1 MWKEKCGKSLLWMMK
16 QACMRLPRSR
26 LKAFSHGEAK
36 VAMESQGRTAGPQ
49 NVEPLNL
56 GRIQT
61 SGWEQSA
68 MKILVVDDEFVSRMT
83 LQKLM
88 ESVGECEAVENG
100 EDALGVAFSDHPP
113 DLILLDIMMPG
124 MDGYTVCKQ
133 LKSDPSTRDTPV
145 IFLSANTK
153 VEDITLGF
161 ELGAVDYITKPF
173 QKAEVK
179 ARVRTHLTLR
189 QMRAEMLDKNALLK
203 KQVAEI
209 KEKTKRLEQS
219 RKRLVQSEKMA
230 SLGQLVA
237 GVAHEISTPVGIG
250 MTVASHLVKQ
260 SRKIISAFENNKM
273 TKSALTKYFGKTLE
287 SGELI
292 LTHLVQTG
300 DLVGSFKMIS
310 ADQTAHKKRTFM
322 LKAYLEDIIVSLRPK
337 LKKELHEVTV
347 NCQEN
352 IEMNSYPGALA
363 QIITNMIINSL
374 LHAYS
379 EGEEGNIRIYA
390 STEGSE
396 VILEYG
402 DDGKGIP
409 PENIEKVFDPF
420 FTTKRGKGG
429 TGLGLH
435 IIYNTVTQILKG
447 SISCE
452 STLGQGTRFSI
463 RLPISIATKDAI
475 SG

>member
-1 MWKEKCGKSLLWMMK
+1 
-16 QACMRLPRSR
+16 
-26 LKAFSHGEAK
+26 
-36 VAMESQGRTAGPQ
+36 
-49 NVEPLNL
+49 
-56 GRIQT
+56 
-61 SGWEQSA
+61 

-88 ESVGECEAVENG
+88 GSIGECEAVENG
-100 EDALGVAFSDHPP
+100 EDALKNAFSDHPP

-124 MDGYTVCKQ
+124 MDGYTVCTR
-133 LKSDPSTRDTPV
+133 LRADPGTKNIPI

-153 VEDITLGF
+153 VEDITRGF

-179 ARVRTHLTLR
+179 ARVRTHLALR
-189 QMRAEMLDKNALLK
+189 RMRKEVEEKNVLLK
-203 KQVAEI
+203 NQVDEI
-209 KEKTKRLEQS
+209 KEKTERLDQS
-219 RKRLVQSEKMA
+219 RKQLIQSEKMA

-237 GVAHEISTPVGIG
+237 GVAHEINTPVGIG
-250 MTVASHLVKQ
+250 ITVSSHLVKQ
-260 SRKIISAFENNKM
+260 TREIISAFDNSKM
-273 TKSALTKYFGKTLE
+273 TKSALTQYFGKTLE
-287 SGELI
+287 TSELI
-292 LTHLVQTG
+292 FTHLIQAG
-300 DLVGSFKMIS
+300 DLVRSFKMIS
-310 ADQTAHKKRTFM
+310 ADQTVHERRSFM
-322 LKAYLEDIIVSLRPK
+322 LKAYLDDIILSLRPK
-337 LKKELHEVTV
+337 LKKELHRVTA
-347 NCQEN
+347 NCREDLE
-352 IEMNSYPGALA
+352 IDSYPGALA

-379 EGEEGNIRIYA
+379 EGEAGNILIHA

-396 VILEYG
+396 VILEYS

-409 PENIEKVFDPF
+409 PENIEKIFDPF
-420 FTTKRGKGG
+420 FTTKRGEGG

-452 STLGQGTRFSI
+452 STLGQGARFTI
-463 RLPISIATKDAI
+463 RLPISIAPKDAI